1 MNYAKKE
8 FQNLFKQKLKDI
20 GFKSRGNHYYKII
33 DDQYLIG
40 VSLIHRSYGQG
51 YFVDYGIIYLPD
63 ESKIP
68 FSGDYDWSRK
78 FWFTKDYEKVLDRYQ
93 LDNVE
98 ECYKEL
104 VDYFEYE
111 IRSVESLEKSI
122 EINVDK
128 MLSVLSDEKCAF
140 KDYQN
145 NLDIFVS
152 LSEHEIK
159 KFINLGAVSKEVVL
173 KHRIQR
179 GYKDNSFLD
188 ELD

>member
-1 MNYAKKE
+1 MDKKE
-8 FQNLFKQKLKDI
+8 FQKLIKQKLKDK
-20 GFKSRGNHYYKII
+20 GFKSRGNHCYKII
-33 DDQYLIG
+33 DNRYLIG
-40 VSLIHRSYGQG
+40 ASLIHCSSGQG
-51 YFVDYGIIYLPD
+51 YFIDYGIIYLPD
-63 ESKIP
+63 EIKIP
-68 FSGDYDWSRK
+68 FNGDYDWSRK
-78 FWFTKDYEKVLDRYQ
+78 FWFTKDYEKKLNRYH

-104 VDYFEYE
+104 IDYFEYD
-111 IRSVESLEKSI
+111 IRSVEVLEESI
-122 EINVDK
+122 DLNVDK

-145 NLDIFVS
+145 NLNLLVS

-159 KFINLGAVSKEVVL
+159 KFIKLGVVSKQVVL
-173 KHRIQR
+173 QHRIQR

>member
-1 MNYAKKE
+1 MEKKE
-8 FQNLFKQKLKDI
+8 FQKVIKQKLKDK
-20 GFKSRGNHYYKII
+20 GFKARGNHCYKII
-33 DDQYLIG
+33 DNEYLIG

-63 ESKIP
+63 ETKMP
-68 FSGDYDWSRK
+68 FNGDYDWCRK
-78 FWFTKDYEKVLDRYQ
+78 FWFTKDYEKNLNRYQ

-104 VDYFEYE
+104 IDYFEYSV
-111 IRSVESLEKSI
+111 RSIESLEESI
-122 EINVDK
+122 DINIDK
-128 MLSVLSDEKCAF
+128 MLSVLSDRKCAF
-140 KDYQN
+140 KDYKN
-145 NLDIFVS
+145 NLNLFVS

-159 KFINLGAVSKEVVL
+159 KFIKLGAVSKQVTL
-173 KHRIQR
+173 QYRIQR